1 MLHDG
6 RLWND
11 PRMKVQPHL
20 QVKKKEKKS
29 DVQLK
34 MNQNHPPVKAVF
46 SYLITS
52 EYFPVSDDDN
62 PASDIDAHL
71 PL

>member
-1 MLHDG
+1 
-6 RLWND
+6 
-11 PRMKVQPHL
+11 MKWPADEGSDAFAG
-20 QVKKKEKKS
+20 KKKEKKS
-29 DVQLK
+29 DVPLK
-34 MNQNHPPVKAVF
+34 INQNLPPVKAVF

>member
-1 MLHDG
+1 
-6 RLWND
+6 
-11 PRMKVQPHL
+11 MKWPADEGSAAFAG
-20 QVKKKEKKS
+20 KKEKRKS
-29 DVQLK
+29 DVPLK
-34 MNQNHPPVKAVF
+34 MNQNLPPVKAVF

>member
-1 MLHDG
+1 
-6 RLWND
+6 
-11 PRMKVQPHL
+11 MKWPADEGSATFAG
-20 QVKKKEKKS
+20 KKKKKS
-29 DVQLK
+29 DVPLK
-34 MNQNHPPVKAVF
+34 MNQNLPLVKAVF